1 MATTSDPTPALH
13 GVSSLL
19 EFSNIRLSAL
29 DLKTAKGKGRRK
41 NRIVSVYSKYVF
53 LCPRTITLLLFS
65 FPPLFPTIPFF
76 LSFSKGMEKYL
87 NTAREQYEEKG
98 DWETPVSEFVRYVC
112 LHFLFYTDEEEII
125 FAIIW
130 KRNSA
135 KLERDFLVA
144 GKKERESRT
153 SSVEL
158 ALIIDQEKKHWKNI
172 IIISVTPRP
181 RWISTLLYTIREE
194 KGEFHSNWTFTLNF
208 INSSTPRG

>member
-1 MATTSDPTPALH
+1 M
-13 GVSSLL
+13 
-19 EFSNIRLSAL
+19 
-29 DLKTAKGKGRRK
+29 
-41 NRIVSVYSKYVF
+41 
-53 LCPRTITLLLFS
+53 
-65 FPPLFPTIPFF
+65 
-76 LSFSKGMEKYL
+76 
-87 NTAREQYEEKG
+87 
-98 DWETPVSEFVRYVC
+98 
-112 LHFLFYTDEEEII
+112 HFLFYTDEEEII

-194 KGEFHSNWTFTLNF
+194 KGEFHSN
-208 INSSTPRG
+208 